1 MHIPVAMCV
10 GDTLNSL
17 RCGFAE
23 CYGGR
28 YALNGE
34 DLKLLPGFFAL
45 CLFLVALLLL
55 LLSLR
60 FALCNLPLEVP
71 NKEAGNGAGDAERED
86 EGTVVGAVASSN
98 EVRSEQVGSAG
109 GVKAVPAVRA
119 MAKKLKVDLARVAP
133 TGAGCERVKSD
144 SLARTRQLSP
154 MRATFSAVGLGGR

>member
-10 GDTLNSL
+10 GDTLHGLRRSL
-17 RCGFAE
+17 AE
-23 CYGGR
+23 GYGGR

-71 NKEAGNGAGDAERED
+71 NKEAGKGARDAEGENEGPKGLPDAGKRVDRISAADFQKFYEKLIQMPVDQIED
-86 EGTVVGAVASSN
+86 
-98 EVRSEQVGSAG
+98 RF
-109 GVKAVPAVRA
+109 GVNQEYSKGVLLPFDGN
-119 MAKKLKVDLARVAP
+119 M
-133 TGAGCERVKSD
+133 
-144 SLARTRQLSP
+144 SP
-154 MRATFSAVGLGGR
+154 I